1 MDAYTL
7 SGKMITLQE
16 PAIKSGGEGAVYNI
30 IGYNNVV
37 AKIYLSKADAKERES
52 KIREMSSLSETLGF
66 RNTRILDD
74 IAWPLAP
81 LFNKAKE
88 FIGFGMSR
96 ITAKFELDD
105 IYSLSQ
111 KTNAGMNTD
120 EKIKTLIS
128 LCTVVEKL
136 HSCGQIFGDFNPNNI
151 KIDNNCN
158 VKFVDSDSYHF
169 SAGKTVYPC
178 VVCAPGY
185 VAPELMKKCK
195 GTTYSEYFAKGGVTF
210 TKETDNFS
218 LAIHCFRMLM
228 NGCHPFNCKKHTRNV
243 GSTPAPSIDKRVEKG
258 ETPFFTTVANFTT
271 PDWAP
276 DIKCLPMYLR
286 RMFERAFVDGH
297 ANPSARP
304 SATEWKQA
312 LVKYQKETTRC
323 HVESKHYYWEQLK
336 ACPYC
341 LASDRGKKNL
351 IKTLGGTITPQ
362 MNVNRGNNNTNC
374 NHAPT
379 AQPVGRSASN
389 NVFGNALNTYSS
401 KTKPSNSVW
410 FWGITVTAAII
421 MHILLGMYAY
431 APIYLSLVGEEWVMW
446 IGSVGSVVSGVVGAV
461 MYGLHWSGANRYPY
475 DYKWYD
481 YILSQLTGLGFAIG
495 FGIAL
500 ALVALIVIVVMY
512 ILVAVFV
519 IALLIAFFSGLGS
532 C

>member
-16 PAIKSGGEGAVYNI
+16 PAIKSGGEGTVYNI
-30 IGYNNVV
+30 LGYNNVV
-37 AKIYLSKADAKERES
+37 AKIYLSKSDAKERES

-66 RNTRILDD
+66 RKTNILDD

-96 ITAKFELDD
+96 VTAKYELDD

-111 KTNAGMNTD
+111 KTNAGMNTS

-151 KIDNNCN
+151 KIDSNCN

-169 SAGKTVYPC
+169 NAGKSVYPC

-195 GTTYSEYFAKGGVTF
+195 GTTYSEYFAKGGTTF

-228 NGCHPFNCKKHTRNV
+228 NGCHPFTCKKHSKNI

-276 DIKCLPMYLR
+276 DITCLPVYLR

-297 ANPSARP
+297 SNPSARP
-304 SATEWKQA
+304 SATEWKQT
-312 LVKYQKETTRC
+312 LTKYQNEITRC
-323 HVESKHYYWEQLK
+323 HVESRHYYWNQLK

-341 LASDRGKKNL
+341 LATDRGKKNL
-351 IKTLGGTITPQ
+351 IATMGGSYRSQ
-362 MNVNRGNNNTNC
+362 MNINRGNNIANTSNG
-374 NHAPT
+374 AAT
-379 AQPVGRSASN
+379 KAGSASN
-389 NVFGNALNTYSS
+389 TQSSFRNSLNTRSIN
-401 KTKPSNSVW
+401 TKPQNAGW
-410 FWGITVTAAII
+410 YWTITITIAVIV
-421 MHILLGMYAY
+421 HILLGMYSY
-431 APIYLSLVGEEWVMW
+431 APIYYSMVGEEWIMW
-446 IGSVGSVVSGVVGAV
+446 VGAV
-461 MYGLHWSGANRYPY
+461 GSAISAIVGVVLYGLKWSGVNSYPY

-481 YILSQLTGLGFAIG
+481 YILSQLTGIGFAIG

-500 ALVALIVIVVMY
+500 AIVALVVIVVMY
-512 ILVAVFV
+512 ILAVIFV
-519 IALLIAFFSGLGS
+519 IAILFAFLAGLGS

>member
-66 RNTRILDD
+66 RKTNILDD
-74 IAWPLAP
+74 VAWPLAP

-88 FIGFGMSR
+88 FIGFGMTR
-96 ITAKFELDD
+96 ITAKYELDD

-111 KTNAGMNTD
+111 KTNAGMNTS
-120 EKIKTLIS
+120 EKIKILIS
-128 LCTVVEKL
+128 LCSVVEKL

-151 KIDNNCN
+151 KIDGNCN

-169 SAGKTVYPC
+169 NAGKSVYPC

-195 GTTYSEYFAKGGVTF
+195 GTTYSEYFSKGGITF

-228 NGCHPFNCKKHTRNV
+228 NGCHPFTCKKHIKNI
-243 GSTPAPSIDKRVEKG
+243 GSTPAPSVDKRVEKG
-258 ETPFFTTVANFTT
+258 ETPFFTNVANFTT

-276 DIKCLPMYLR
+276 DITCLPMYLR
-286 RMFERAFVDGH
+286 KMFERAFVDGH
-297 ANPSARP
+297 TNPNARP
-304 SATEWKQA
+304 SASEWKQT
-312 LVKYQKETTRC
+312 LIKYQNEITKC
-323 HVESKHYYWEQLK
+323 HVESRHYYWNQLK

-351 IKTLGGTITPQ
+351 IATMGGSVRPQ
-362 MNVNRGNNNTNC
+362 MNVNRGNTTGN
-374 NHAPT
+374 A
-379 AQPVGRSASN
+379 SAASQVVKSN
-389 NVFGNALNTYSS
+389 STTKNSFSNALNTSV
-401 KTKPSNSVW
+401 TKPKNAGTYW
-410 FWGITVTAAII
+410 TITII
-421 MHILLGMYAY
+421 IAVIIQMLLAMYAY
-431 APIYLSLVGEEWVMW
+431 APIYFSMVGEEWVMW
-446 IGSVGSVVSGVVGAV
+446 IGAVGSAISAVVGVV
-461 MYGLHWSGANRYPY
+461 MYGMKWSGANSYPY
-475 DYKWYD
+475 DFKWYD
-481 YILSQLTGLGFAIG
+481 YIVSQLTGLGFAIG

-500 ALVALIVIVVMY
+500 AVIVLVVIVVMY
-512 ILVAVFV
+512 ILAFIFV
-519 IALLIAFFSGLGS
+519 IAILLAFLAGLGS

>member
-7 SGKMITLQE
+7 LGKRITLQE

-30 IGYNNVV
+30 LGYNNVV
-37 AKIYLSKADAKERES
+37 AKIYLSKADAKEREN
-52 KIREMSSLSETLGF
+52 KIREMSRLSKTLDF
-66 RNTRILDD
+66 KNTHILDD

-96 ITAKFELDD
+96 ITAKFDLDD

-120 EKIKTLIS
+120 EKIRTLIS

-136 HSCGQIFGDFNPNNI
+136 HSCGQVFGDFNPNNI

-169 SAGKTVYPC
+169 SAGKSVYPC

-228 NGCHPFNCKKHTRNV
+228 NGCHPFTCKKHTKNV

-258 ETPFFTTVANFTT
+258 ESPFFVNISDFTI

-276 DIKCLPMYLR
+276 DITCLPIYIRGL
-286 RMFERAFVDGH
+286 FERAFVAGH
-297 ANPSARP
+297 TNPYARP
-304 SATEWKQA
+304 SATEWKTA
-312 LVKYQKETTRC
+312 LLKYQKDITRC
-323 HVESKHYYWEQLK
+323 SVEPRHYYWNQLK
-336 ACPYC
+336 TCPYC
-341 LASDRGKKNL
+341 LASDKGKKNL
-351 IKTLGGTITPQ
+351 LITMNKGVVCPQ
-362 MNVNRGNNNTNC
+362 MNSGRNNAQVNTPIVAKIHNSTSQIVSNNTAVNQ
-374 NHAPT
+374 T
-379 AQPVGRSASN
+379 S
-389 NVFGNALNTYSS
+389 T
-401 KTKPSNSVW
+401 TKPQNANEYW
-410 FWGITVTAAII
+410 MVTII
-421 MHILLGMYAY
+421 VAVIVQILLGIYVY
-431 APIYLSLVGEEWVMW
+431 APIYYSLAGEECAMW
-446 IGSVGSVVSGVVGAV
+446 CGSVGSVIAAIIGVVV
-461 MYGLHWSGANRYPY
+461 YGLKWSNANNYPY
-475 DYKWYD
+475 DFTGYD
-481 YILSQLTGLGFAIG
+481 YILSQITGIGFAIA
-495 FGIAL
+495 FGIAI
-500 ALVALIVIVVMY
+500 AIIVLVVMIFLY
-512 ILVAVFV
+512 IVGAIIVF
-519 IALLIAFFSGLGS
+519 ALLAAFLSGLTSG
-532 C
+532 